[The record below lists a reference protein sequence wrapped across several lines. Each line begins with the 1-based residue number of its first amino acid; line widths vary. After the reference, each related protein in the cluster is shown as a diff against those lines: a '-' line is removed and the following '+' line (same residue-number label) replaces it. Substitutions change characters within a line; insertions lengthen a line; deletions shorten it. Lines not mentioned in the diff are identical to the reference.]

1 MPTVSFTDAD
11 NAAQAEVSLQAAPAA
26 QTTSLAANTPS
37 ATTGLE
43 GDFTAKDI
51 RLPRLNLVQKT
62 SDAVDAG
69 FRPGDILF
77 KAGDAI
83 IPLKLPTEATV
94 LNLKKVYQED
104 VPYGSDIKPRV
115 FDTAQEVRE
124 NGGSTEWGAENK
136 FNEMAHIQ
144 LLFAAPDDTPEEM
157 LDLFPY
163 EFDGKSH
170 AVAMITLTKSSYTAA
185 AKPVITA
192 LMSHLRGKHWH
203 GKWALGSDKKSGG
216 GNSWYVPTLKA
227 NGRHTPE
234 FIEFASQFLA

>member
-1 MPTVSFTDAD
+1 MPTINFNEAND
-11 NAAQAEVSLQAAPAA
+11 AAQETEAAQSPAVQNTQLSAHTPAA
-26 QTTSLAANTPS
+26 TS
-37 ATTGLE
+37 GLE
-43 GDFTAKDI
+43 GDFNSKDI

-77 KAGDAI
+77 KSGDAI
-83 IPLKLPTEATV
+83 IPLHLPTEATV

-115 FDTAQEVRE
+115 FDTAAEVRE

-144 LLFAAPDDTPEEM
+144 LLFSAPDDTPEEM

-163 EFDGKSH
+163 EFEGKSY

-203 GKWALGSDKKSGG
+203 GKWALGSDKKTGG

-234 FIEFASQFLA
+234 FIEFAAQFLA